1 MRISRRIR
9 TVLLIGGVA
18 LGLSACV
25 YDPYPYGGYSY
36 GGGYGG
42 GYYEPYG
49 YAPYAYGPAPNVSLG
64 FSFADHGGHWGGRHW
79 R

>member
-1 MRISRRIR
+1 MRIPRRLR
-9 TVLLIGGVA
+9 TVLLIGGAA

-25 YDPYPYGGYSY
+25 YDPYPYSY
-36 GGGYGG
+36 GYGG

-49 YAPYAYGPAPNVSLG
+49 YGYAPYAYGPAPSVSLG
-64 FSFADHGGHWGGRHW
+64 FSFADRGGRRWH

>member
-1 MRISRRIR
+1 MRIPRRLR
-9 TVLLIGGVA
+9 TVLLIGGAA

-25 YDPYPYGGYSY
+25 YDPYPYSY
-36 GGGYGG
+36 GYGG

-49 YAPYAYGPAPNVSLG
+49 YAPYAYGPAPSVSLG
-64 FSFADHGGHWGGRHW
+64 FSFADRGHYRRW

>member
-9 TVLLIGGVA
+9 TLLLIGGAA

-25 YDPYPYGGYSY
+25 YDPYPYSYGYGGYS
-36 GGGYGG
+36 GYGG
-42 GYYEPYG
+42 GYYAPYG
-49 YAPYAYGPAPNVSLG
+49 YAPYAYGPAPSVGLD
-64 FSFADHGGHWGGRHW
+64 FSFSDRGRGFHRW